1 MRRLRFGIRDID
13 ILANDT
19 KRLPVTAAS
28 KHPVLHFLC
37 LVLQVMLPQGTG
49 RNPYQIENIAVLAD
63 QRTIRFSGSGEGS
76 PIKPPKRFGTKSDS
90 QVPLKVSWVCNRHMA
105 SFPMSSFTSSKG

>member
-19 KRLPVTAAS
+19 KRLSVTAAS

-49 RNPYQIENIAVLAD
+49 SNAYQIEDVAVLAD
-63 QRTIRFSGSGEGS
+63 QRTIRFFRLRRRS

-90 QVPLKVSWVCNRHMA
+90 QVPPKVSWVCKRHMA
-105 SFPMSSFTSSKG
+105 SFPMSSFMSSKG

>member
-63 QRTIRFSGSGEGS
+63 QRTIRFFRLRRRL
-76 PIKPPKRFGTKSDS
+76 PDKT
-90 QVPLKVSWVCNRHMA
+90 A
-105 SFPMSSFTSSKG
+105 